1 MKTEILTVTQLND
14 FVKMT
19 LDNSPFLRSVGV
31 SGEISNFKYHY
42 ASGHIYFTLK
52 DSTSQLK
59 CVMFRSDAVNLKFS
73 PGDGMK
79 VVCTGSVRVY
89 TAGGTYQLYV
99 NDMLPDGVGSLYL
112 AYEQLKAKLE
122 SEGLFDKSVKKPIPK
137 YPEKIGVITSQ
148 TGAAVRDIINIAG
161 RRYPLCEITVYPAIV
176 QGENAE
182 KTLISGL
189 SYFNEK
195 EKADLIIIGRG
206 GGSLEDLYAFNSEA
220 LARAIRKSDVPVISA
235 VGHETDFTICDFAS
249 DLRAPTPSAAAELAV
264 PDSIALKGELAS
276 DYGLMKR
283 ALGNTIE
290 REKKML
296 GDLSRSGS
304 MKSLYSFIADKRL
317 CLDGLGDK
325 MRSGIRLITLKKRS
339 AFENAASKLN
349 AHSPLRILSGGYAYV
364 ESGGKAVTGIKDVTA
379 GMDIK
384 VTFTDG
390 HLSAKVTEVNENDG
404 N

>member
-99 NDMLPDGVGSLYL
+99 NDILPDGVGSLYL

-283 ALGNTIE
+283 ALGGKIE
-290 REKKML
+290 KEKKML

-325 MRSGIRLITLKKRS
+325 MRSEIRLITLKKRS
-339 AFENAASKLN
+339 AFE
-349 AHSPLRILSGGYAYV
+349 
-364 ESGGKAVTGIKDVTA
+364 
-379 GMDIK
+379 
-384 VTFTDG
+384 
-390 HLSAKVTEVNENDG
+390 
-404 N
+404 